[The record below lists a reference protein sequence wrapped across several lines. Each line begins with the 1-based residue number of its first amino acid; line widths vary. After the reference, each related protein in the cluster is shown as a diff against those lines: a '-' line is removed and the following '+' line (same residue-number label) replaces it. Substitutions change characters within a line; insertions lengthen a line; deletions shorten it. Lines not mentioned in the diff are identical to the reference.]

1 MDEIPPYVG
10 KLIQD
15 GRVALSGLSARARRD
30 LKPLFAGGALIEDA
44 SGRGSVV
51 VVRRPDVLL
60 EWARQQ
66 YPVSSGEWTIS
77 RESDRARS
85 VLIRRAS
92 KAGGAAAGATV
103 LHVRAI
109 GDASML
115 VDGVDF
121 PVAKLTSHFGVT
133 ACLVRSDTRLALGA
147 SALLVENLACFLAAE
162 AIVPTAGIAMNSS
175 GKISDAL
182 IRCLARSSFTSTLL
196 HLPDYDPV
204 GLADYL
210 RLKSAL
216 GDRVSLYVP
225 PDVEA
230 RFAAFGNK
238 GLITGRPRN
247 RSLLESLGTTIWPC
261 RESSRI
267 FNLVRESGS
276 GLEQESLLLSR
287 DAAGHITQKG
297 AD

>member
-1 MDEIPPYVG
+1 MDELPPYVG
-10 KLIQD
+10 KLLQD
-15 GRVALSGLSARARRD
+15 GRVPLSSLSARARRD
-30 LKPLFAGGALIEDA
+30 LKPLFAGGALVEDA
-44 SGRGSVV
+44 SGRGVV
-51 VVRRPDVLL
+51 VVVQRPDVLR
-60 EWARQQ
+60 EWARQR
-66 YPVSSGEWTIS
+66 YPIFGGDWVNVGASS
-77 RESDRARS
+77 RANA
-85 VLIRRAS
+85 VLMRRDS
-92 KAGGAAAGATV
+92 KVGGAAAGAGV

-115 VDGVDF
+115 VDGLDF
-121 PVAKLTSHFGVT
+121 PVAKLTRHFGVT
-133 ACLVRSDTRLALGA
+133 ACLIRSHTRLALGA
-147 SALLVENLACFLAAE
+147 SAVLVENLACFLSAE
-162 AIVPTAGIAMNSS
+162 EIVPAAGIAMNSS

-182 IRCLARSSFTSTLL
+182 VQCLARSSFTGELL

-247 RSLLESLGTTIWPC
+247 RRLLESLGTTNWPC
-261 RESSRI
+261 RESAKI
-267 FNLVRESGS
+267 FNLVQESGS

-287 DAAGHITQKG
+287 DADGRIGNKV